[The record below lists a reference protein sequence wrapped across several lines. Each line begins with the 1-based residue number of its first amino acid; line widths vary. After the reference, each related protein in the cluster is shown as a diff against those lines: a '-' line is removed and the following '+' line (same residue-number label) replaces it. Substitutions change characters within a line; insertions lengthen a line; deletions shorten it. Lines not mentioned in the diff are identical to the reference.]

1 MAEDSVEFAGV
12 PRPGQRP
19 GISSSTGPT
28 GPPSPLPESLR
39 RGLTAL
45 GESVFHRD
53 RGGSSP
59 ETSGHR
65 WKGALL
71 SSLPLQMSLYFN
83 TAFFPCWLSSHIA
96 MLTLKFPILAAHNR
110 FVAITVLLLIIL
122 IEVTR
127 LFLGWAGNLQEKLGE
142 LTGFWMLTLLLQ
154 LPLLLFLLL
163 TPQPRALPLELAVH
177 LVFAAFLIFQVCCS
191 LHDPLT
197 VRQEGW
203 EREGRSSG
211 EQRHEICERERDG
224 EGYRG

>member
-1 MAEDSVEFAGV
+1 MAEASVEFPGL

-19 GISSSTGPT
+19 GISSSAGPAE
-28 GPPSPLPESLR
+28 PSSPLPESLR

-45 GESVFHRD
+45 SESVFYRD

-59 ETSGHR
+59 ETS
-65 WKGALL
+65 ALL

-83 TAFFPCWLSSHIA
+83 TAFFPCWLSCHIA
-96 MLTLKFPILAAHNR
+96 MLILKFPMLAPHNR
-110 FVAITVLLLIIL
+110 FVAITVMLLITL
-122 IEVTR
+122 IEATR

-177 LVFAAFLIFQVCCS
+177 LVFAAFLTFQAVMGFRTIRS
-191 LHDPLT
+191 FSQNLSSHFLLHQFDSIP
-197 VRQEGW
+197 G
-203 EREGRSSG
+203 
-211 EQRHEICERERDG
+211 
-224 EGYRG
+224 